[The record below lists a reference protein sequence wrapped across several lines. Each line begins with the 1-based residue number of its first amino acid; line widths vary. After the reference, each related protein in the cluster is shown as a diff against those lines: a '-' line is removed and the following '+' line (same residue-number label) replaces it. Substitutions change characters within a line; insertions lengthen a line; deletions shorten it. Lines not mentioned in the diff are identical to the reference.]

1 MAPTTN
7 SMTNS
12 MTNYVPT
19 QEQLAVIQQLHNDR
33 DVERQIIQISK
44 ITDYTGL
51 ELIAQISY
59 HTHTGIDEYQL
70 YFGRGFAFLDDFHRS
85 WRFPIMTVRRLLH
98 LHFDDDMPAIIDEL
112 PTLDN
117 LVSHSPLI
125 DVHVHPQFYP
135 DYDY

>member
-1 MAPTTN
+1 MAPTT
-7 SMTNS
+7 MTNS
-12 MTNYVPT
+12 MTGYVPT

-33 DVERQIIQISK
+33 DVERQIIRISK

-59 HTHTGIDEYQL
+59 HAQTGIDNYQL
-70 YFGRGFAFLDDFHRS
+70 YFGRGFAFLDHFHRS

-98 LHFDDDMPAIIDEL
+98 LHFDDDMWAIIDEL

-117 LVSHSPLI
+117 LVSQSPLI
-125 DVHVHPQFYP
+125 NVHVHPQFYP
-135 DYDY
+135 EYDY